1 MKNQNLKHL
10 LFNKL
15 RFLGFIILGLLANK
29 SYGQFT
35 VSGKIDQPDKNKNQ
49 FTEVLLLDKD
59 SVIIKND
66 LIAENGGFAL
76 KINNNGA
83 YTLKV
88 KQLNHFLYKKNIQVN
103 SDLNLGIIS
112 IENTKEIKEV
122 VITGKKKL
130 VERKIDRLV
139 FNVENAIATAG
150 GDALETLKITPGV
163 KVQNDNVSIIGKGTV
178 SVMLDDRLIQL
189 KQEDL
194 SNFLK
199 SISADN
205 IKSIEVITT
214 PPAKYDAL
222 GNSGIINIKTKTA
235 KKDSWNANVGTSYLQ
250 RSRPEGSVFGNFNYN
265 KDKLTISSSLS
276 YRDGARYSTQH
287 DYAYFPD
294 ALWYTASPYVVKYK
308 RFGGKLGI
316 DYQLTKNW
324 TTGIQY
330 ILNTNKPHYYG
341 DVDTPVNSYNNN
353 ELLRYLKTYKDT
365 RNKPVFNSI
374 NYYNDFKLDSLGRK
388 LTINLDYFNFKN
400 NDEKSYYGNSYIY
413 TPYSEQYFL
422 GNNNNIQ
429 KIDNFS
435 GKVDV
440 EYPTSF
446 VNLSFGGKI
455 TTSKANN
462 TIKFF
467 NSGLV
472 DNPITSYFLADNLF
486 EYTENVQA
494 LYVSGN
500 KKFNDKWEAQAGL
513 RMESTQTKGNSLT
526 LNQVT
531 KNDYLKFFPTLYV
544 TYKPNENNTLGLSYS
559 RRIDRPTFNE
569 LNPNLYFENPFQSI
583 EGNPFLQP
591 AFINNIE
598 LTHNYKNFDS
608 KIYYS
613 NEENLYG
620 QIAIA
625 DPITNNIRFTNENY
639 VNTQR
644 FGFAEG
650 YTFDKLKWWNS
661 NNSLDI
667 NYVKSISFIDILQRN
682 QEGWSGRFSTNND
695 FMLNKGKTWIFNV
708 NYWYNFAGVDGK
720 FYKTGAMSNL
730 SATIQYLLLDKNL
743 RISLKANDIFRTE
756 KIKVS
761 SIVNNVYQKGIY
773 YNDNQSVQLTI
784 SYKFGNQ
791 KIKSVKRS
799 TGNEEERNRTG
810 N

>member
-1 MKNQNLKHL
+1 MKYQSIRKS

-15 RFLGFIILGLLANK
+15 NFLSFIILIILTSKTYA
-29 SYGQFT
+29 QFT
-35 VSGKIDQPDKNKNQ
+35 ISGRIEQTDKNKNQ

-59 SVIIKND
+59 SVIVKND
-66 LIAENGGFAL
+66 LTTENGNFAL
-76 KINNNGA
+76 KVNSSGV
-83 YTLKV
+83 YTLKI
-88 KQLNHFLYKKNIQVN
+88 KQLNLFLYNKSFHVN
-103 SDLNLGIIS
+103 SDLNLGTIS
-112 IENTKEIKEV
+112 IEKTKEIKEV
-122 VITGKKKL
+122 VISGKKKL

-139 FNVENAIATAG
+139 FNVENAIVTTG
-150 GDALETLKITPGV
+150 GDALEVLKITPGV

-199 SISADN
+199 SISSEN
-205 IKSIEVITT
+205 LKSIEVITT

-222 GNSGIINIKTKTA
+222 GNSGIINIKTKTT
-235 KKDSWNANVGTSYLQ
+235 KKNSWNANVGTNYLQ
-250 RSRPEGSVFGNFNYN
+250 RSRAEGGVFGNFNYN
-265 KDKLTISSSLS
+265 KDKLTISTSLN

-287 DYAYFPD
+287 DYAYFQD
-294 ALWYTASPYVVKYK
+294 ALWYTASPYVVDYK
-308 RFGGKLGI
+308 RFGGKLGV
-316 DYQLTKNW
+316 DYQITKKW

-330 ILNTNKPHYYG
+330 ILNTNKLDFYG

-353 ELLRYLKTYKDT
+353 ELLRYLKTYKQT
-365 RNKPVFNSI
+365 KNKPVFNSI
-374 NYYNDFKLDSLGRK
+374 NFYNDFKLDSLGRK

-400 NDEKSYYGNSYIY
+400 NDEKLYYGNSYIY
-413 TPYSEQYFL
+413 NPYSEQYFF

-435 GKVDV
+435 GKIDV
-440 EYPTSF
+440 EFPTAF

-455 TTSKANN
+455 ATSKADN

-472 DNPITSYFLADNLF
+472 DNPITNYNLADNPF
-486 EYTENVQA
+486 QYTENIQA
-494 LYVSGN
+494 LYISGN
-500 KKFNDKWEAQAGL
+500 KKINAKWEAQAGL
-513 RMESTQTKGNSLT
+513 RMEATQTKGSSST
-526 LNQVT
+526 KVT
-531 KNDYLKFFPTLYV
+531 KNDYLKFFPTFYL
-544 TYKPNENNTLGLSYS
+544 TYKPNENNSLGFNYS

-591 AFINNIE
+591 AFIDNIE
-598 LTHNYKNFDS
+598 LTHTYKNFDS

-613 NEENLYG
+613 KEANLYG

-625 DPITNNIRFTNENY
+625 DPATNDIRFTNENY

-644 FGFAEG
+644 FGLAEG
-650 YTFDKLKWWNS
+650 YTFDKFKWWNS

-667 NYVKSISFIDILQRN
+667 NYVKSTSFIDVLQKD

-695 FMLNKGKTWIFNV
+695 FILNKSKTWAFNV

-720 FYKTGAMSNL
+720 FYKAGAMSNL

-756 KIKVS
+756 KMKQS

-773 YNDNQSVQLTI
+773 YNDNQSVQLTV

-791 KIKSVKRS
+791 KIKSVRRS
-799 TGNEEERNRTG
+799 VGNEEERNRTG